1 LQALKKAILPKS
13 RLPLSVED
21 IHTPNPLPARGIY
34 GFALYISSICFLTLY
49 ILWAVVPTPILKH
62 LGITYVP
69 AKYWVIAIPSLIIF
83 SLSTFVFVVLVSNIY
98 RFGGYRIFE
107 EVEERP
113 QAIQLLS
120 HVFFKT
126 MFLIIHDSCISGN
139 NHGDRGYFVSGDVYI
154 DDYIL
159 GSTTDFPDD
168 EITLPS
174 REQFGPVDA
183 VEHIEFQLPCQSDN
197 EVCQTCWSVLDCT
210 DDSGA
215 LYEDIEQIGTVNQLR
230 EAIDKRCSACGAHLH
245 CKSSSLP
252 GFLPEEL
259 LEKAARKK
267 LPETVL
273 CRRCHL
279 LKHYSFLLNVN
290 VCEVDYESMMSCL
303 RLNCEALVIL
313 IVDVT
318 DIPGSIHR
326 QLPRIIGPGKPMIVV
341 ANKVDL
347 LPPDARCGYLK
358 RFKLVVE
365 DAITKAGFREQFVIL
380 HTALVSARTGYG
392 VEDLITEIYLKYTN
406 IKLGVRNDIYLIG
419 CTNAG
424 KSSLFNALLQSDLCK
439 VHAIDVVERA
449 TTSIWPGTT
458 LSLLKFPVMRPT
470 TYRLELRRRRLLQT
484 RAWLKKEMYSR
495 LGFFFFPEYTIHK
508 CDPLLVQRRTVFRWS
523 LQDELFKKGMWC
535 YDTPGT
541 INNEQVLNMFTLDE
555 LIHVLPRHLLQPRTA
570 LVPTG
575 YSLLI
580 GGIARVDVEECA
592 KDGRLLLT
600 TFASDD
606 LPLNCMRTC
615 DVDEFLKENLGTDA
629 LVVPRGKERLSQWR
643 GMESCV
649 FELSG
654 RKNGGAV
661 ADIVLSSIGWVL
673 VTSSSPLIR
682 IRSYT
687 PCGKGLTTRMPILP
701 FAADLRGKR
710 IAGTRFY
717 KVEPMEFPV
726 NVRRQKALKKRK
738 TVSEKSANSLF

>member
-1 LQALKKAILPKS
+1 MPTREA
-13 RLPLSVED
+13 VED

-49 ILWAVVPTPILKH
+49 ILWAVVPTPLLKR

-83 SLSTFVFVVLVSNIY
+83 SLSTFVVVVLVLNIY

-107 EVEERP
+107 EVE
-113 QAIQLLS
+113 
-120 HVFFKT
+120 V
-126 MFLIIHDSCISGN
+126 GN
-139 NHGDRGYFVSGDVYI
+139 NRGDRGYFVSGDVYM

-168 EITLPS
+168 EITLSS
-174 REQFGPVDA
+174 RERFGPVDA
-183 VEHIEFQLPCQSDN
+183 VEHIEFQLPCQSN
-197 EVCQTCWSVLDCT
+197 EVLDYA
-210 DDSGA
+210 DDNGA
-215 LYEDIEQIGTVNQLR
+215 LYEDVEQIGTVNQLR
-230 EAIDKRCSACGAHLH
+230 EAIDKRCSGCGAHLH

-267 LPETVL
+267 LPQTVL

-290 VCEVDYESMMSCL
+290 VCEVNYESMMSCL

-326 QLPRIIGPGKPMIVV
+326 QLPRIIGPRKPMIVV
-341 ANKVDL
+341 ANKIDL

-380 HTALVSARTGYG
+380 HTALVSAKTGYG

-424 KSSLFNALLQSDLCK
+424 KSLFNALLQSDLCK
-439 VHAIDVVERA
+439 VHAIDIVERA

-495 LGFFFFPEYTIHK
+495 LGYFLLECAIHK
-508 CDPLLVQRRTVFRWS
+508 CALCDHSSYTVLVQKRTVFRWS

-541 INNEQVLNMFTLDE
+541 INTEQVLNMFTLDE

-580 GGIARVDVEECA
+580 GGVARVDVEECA
-592 KDGRLLLT
+592 KDDRLLLT

-615 DVDEFLKENLGTDA
+615 EVDEFLKENLGTDA
-629 LVVPRGKERLSQWR
+629 LVVPRGKERLSQWP

-661 ADIVLSSIGWVL
+661 ADVVLSSIGWVL

-687 PCGKGLTTRMPILP
+687 PCGRGLTTRMPILP

-717 KVEPMEFPV
+717 K
-726 NVRRQKALKKRK
+726 QKDSSPGKDYQ
-738 TVSEKSANSLF
+738 SEKESGVSIEKPS